1 MNRSATVPLGAALLL
16 LLGAAVPVAAGTP
29 GDGAAADGAMLY
41 HDNTVD
47 VSYRQIAPGD
57 EAWSQVPDALR
68 DGATEGSYVAR
79 IQLENVSEHPV
90 SKWSLTFELSDR
102 ITDTSAAK
110 LATPLD
116 ARTTLQGVGP
126 TNTLQ
131 PGRIETVWYRAESG
145 AQADTPTWPSFSTH
159 GISPT
164 EDTDGDGLTDD
175 LEVRAGLDRKDED
188 TDGDGL
194 SDFAEL
200 GYRFSSPLKAD
211 TDGDGTD
218 DGAEDPDE
226 DGLTAARELGLRTT
240 PTRADTDQDGL
251 ADARELKLGTEPTKA
266 DTDGDG
272 VQDGEESRLDTSP
285 RAKDSAFDVTRRA
298 DGGAT
303 AAEARLE
310 GLRAEQVGGFQVTG
324 LPADQREFPESTP
337 GYLGSGFQ
345 LSAPADSAARLTF
358 RLDPDRTE
366 GTAPALYRYDET
378 ARHLVKQSGQQRSG
392 NTITATATADGSA
405 KYVVLDSR
413 AFDEA
418 NPQAPGKRILSDGTD
433 DGGDPGDPGDPP
445 PPTDMLI
452 HQSAFREGRRKAPD
466 PQHPPVPADPRVA
479 DDLTYNDY
487 DFDELTDLGLSFWV
501 ARITP
506 ESWMWAEF
514 NDIMNFGK
522 LGADADNAQSVDD
535 LRNAF
540 RYGLGGQSAGTVTV
554 DDNFDP
560 GRFLYRGSGT
570 ALSRAVEASP
580 QEKAYTDKAGQ
591 IIKQSLID
599 NQGRTDQLKVQED
612 LSQNLLFQEFLRQ
625 DVKYPVYDFS
635 LFDASQRALSIA
647 IHQFHGHTITLK
659 DYKVEGNSFSG
670 KLVYHSY
677 DHFGLDPDDE
687 ITEYGFIDWFTLQHY
702 DRFDGKYPP
711 AIAQADI
718 EIPIS
723 GTF

>member
-1 MNRSATVPLGAALLL
+1 MNRSTAVPLGAALLL
-16 LLGAAVPVAAGTP
+16 LLGTAVPAAAGTP
-29 GDGAAADGAMLY
+29 GDGAATDGATLY
-41 HDNTVD
+41 RDNTVD
-47 VSYRQIAPGD
+47 VSYRQVAPGD
-57 EAWSQVPDALR
+57 AAWSQVPPALR
-68 DGATEGSYVAR
+68 GRATEGSYVAR
-79 IQLENVSEHPV
+79 LQLENVSDHPV

-110 LATPLD
+110 LAAPQD

-131 PGRIETVWYRAESG
+131 PGRTETVWYRAEPG
-145 AQADTPTWPSFSTH
+145 AKADTPTWASFAKH

-164 EDTDGDGLTDD
+164 EDTDGDRLPDD
-175 LEVRAGLDRKDED
+175 LEVRAGLDPKSED

-200 GYRFSSPLKAD
+200 GYGFSSPLKAD
-211 TDGDGTD
+211 TDGDGTK
-218 DGAEDPDE
+218 DGAEDPDK
-226 DGLTAARELGLRTT
+226 DGLTAARELKLRTE
-240 PTRADTDQDGL
+240 PTKADTDGDGL
-251 ADARELKLGTEPTKA
+251 ADGRELKLRTEPTKA

-272 VQDGEESRLDTSP
+272 VQDGEETRLNSSP
-285 RAKDSAFDVTRRA
+285 RAKNSAFDVTRRA

-303 AAEARLE
+303 AAEATLK
-310 GLRAEQVGGFQVTG
+310 GLRAKQVGGFQVTR
-324 LPADQREFPESTP
+324 LPAKQREFPESTP
-337 GYLGSGFQ
+337 GYLGNGFQ
-345 LSAPADSAARLTF
+345 VSAPADGAARLTF

-366 GTAPALYRYDET
+366 GTAPALYRYDEK
-378 ARHLVKQSGQQRSG
+378 ARHLVKQLGQQRSG
-392 NTITATATADGSA
+392 STITATATAGGSA
-405 KYVVLDSR
+405 KYVVLDSH
-413 AFDEA
+413 AFDKA
-418 NPQAPGKRILSDGTD
+418 GPKAPGKRILFDGPA
-433 DGGDPGDPGDPP
+433 DGGDPGDPGNP

-452 HQSAFREGRRKAPD
+452 HQSSYLEGHRKAPD
-466 PQHPPVPADPRVA
+466 PLHPPVPADPRVA
-479 DDLTYNDY
+479 DDLTFNDY
-487 DFDELTDLGLSFWV
+487 NFDKLTDLGWEFWV

-522 LGADADNAQSVDD
+522 LGADADYAQSVDD

-540 RYGLGGQSAGTVTV
+540 RYGRGGQSAGTVTV

-560 GRFLYRGSGT
+560 GRYLYSGSGT
-570 ALSRAVEASP
+570 ALSRAVGASP
-580 QEKAYTDKAGQ
+580 QEKTYTDKASQ

-599 NQGRTDQLKVQED
+599 NNGRTDQLKVQED
-612 LSQNLLFQEFLRQ
+612 LSKNFLFQEFLRQ

-635 LFDASQRALSIA
+635 LWDANQRALSIA
-647 IHQFHGHTITLK
+647 IHQFQGHTIALK

-670 KLVYHSY
+670 KLVFHSY

-687 ITEYGFIDWFTLQHY
+687 ITNYGFIDWFTLQHY

>member
-1 MNRSATVPLGAALLL
+1 MNRSAAVPLGAALLL
-16 LLGAAVPVAAGTP
+16 FLGAAVPAAAGTS
-29 GDGAAADGAMLY
+29 GDGAATDGATLY
-41 HDNTVD
+41 RDNTVD
-47 VSYRQIAPGD
+47 VSYRQVAPGD
-57 EAWSQVPDALR
+57 AAWSQVPAALR
-68 DGATEGSYVAR
+68 GRATEGSYVAR
-79 IQLENVSEHPV
+79 LQFENVSDHPV
-90 SKWSLTFELSDR
+90 SRWSLIFELSDR

-110 LATPLD
+110 LAAPQD
-116 ARTTLQGVGP
+116 AHTTLQGVGP

-131 PGRIETVWYRAESG
+131 PGRTETVWYRAEPG
-145 AQADTPTWPSFSTH
+145 AQVDSPTWASFAQH

-164 EDTDGDGLTDD
+164 EDTDGDRLPDD
-175 LEVRAGLDRKDED
+175 LEVRAKLDPKSED

-211 TDGDGTD
+211 TDGDGTK
-218 DGAEDPDE
+218 DGAEDPDK
-226 DGLTAARELGLRTT
+226 DGLTAVRELGLRTT

-251 ADARELKLGTEPTKA
+251 ADTRELKLRTEPTKA

-272 VQDGEESRLDTSP
+272 VQDGEETKLDTSP
-285 RAKDSAFDVTRRA
+285 RAKNSAFDVTRRA
-298 DGGAT
+298 DGGTA
-303 AAEARLE
+303 AAEATLE
-310 GLRAEQVGGFQVTG
+310 GLRPKQVGGFQVIR
-324 LPADQREFPESTP
+324 LPAEQREFPESTP
-337 GYLGSGFQ
+337 GYLGNGFQ
-345 LSAPADSAARLTF
+345 VSAPADDAARLTF

-366 GTAPALYRYDET
+366 GTAPVLYRYDEK
-378 ARHLVKQSGQQRSG
+378 ARHLVRQPGQQRSG
-392 NTITATATADGSA
+392 STITATATAGSA

-413 AFDEA
+413 VFDKAGPE
-418 NPQAPGKRILSDGTD
+418 APGKRPLSDGPAD
-433 DGGDPGDPGDPP
+433 DTDPGDPVEPP
-445 PPTDMLI
+445 PADMLI
-452 HQSAFREGRRKAPD
+452 HQSSFREGRRKAPD

-479 DDLTYNDY
+479 DDLTFNDY
-487 DFDELTDLGLSFWV
+487 DFDELTDLGWEFWV

-506 ESWMWAEF
+506 EFLMWAEF

-522 LGADADNAQSVDD
+522 LGADADYAQSVDD
-535 LRNAF
+535 LRDAF
-540 RYGLGGQSAGTVTV
+540 RYGRGGQSAGTVTV

-560 GRFLYRGSGT
+560 GRYLYRGSGT
-570 ALSRAVEASP
+570 ALSRAVGASP
-580 QEKAYTDKAGQ
+580 QEKTYTDKAGQ
-591 IIKQSLID
+591 IIRQSLID
-599 NQGRTDQLKVQED
+599 NQGRTDHLKVQED
-612 LSQNLLFQEFLRQ
+612 LSKNFLFQEFLRQ

-635 LFDASQRALSIA
+635 LWDANQRALSIA
-647 IHQFHGHTITLK
+647 IHQFHGHTIALK

-670 KLVYHSY
+670 KLVFHSY